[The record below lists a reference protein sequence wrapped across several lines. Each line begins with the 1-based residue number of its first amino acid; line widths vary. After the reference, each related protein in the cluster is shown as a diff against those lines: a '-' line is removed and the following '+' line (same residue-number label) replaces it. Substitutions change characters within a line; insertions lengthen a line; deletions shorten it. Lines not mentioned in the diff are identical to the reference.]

1 MPDEPTP
8 TEEPTP
14 DRPSRRSRLLMTTGI
29 LLAVAAVIVVV
40 VLLVTGGGDETDD
53 TSGPGTDIGITN
65 ITSPYDVHE
74 LPADS
79 DLGDVESATLVSISL
94 VTTEG
99 GVAYYGLSSDT
110 EPAQALIKAVADA
123 KELEATEVSTT
134 EAGAEG
140 TPAAVSTLTFLL
152 PDRGTLTFDLDTGQG
167 TITRNGQAWQVEGD
181 LAALIDAAVTYQQQQ

>member
-1 MPDEPTP
+1 MSEEPIHS
-8 TEEPTP
+8 EEPTG
-14 DRPSRRSRLLMTTGI
+14 DRPSRRSRLIMTTGI

-74 LPADS
+74 LPADT
-79 DLGDVESATLVSISL
+79 DLGDVEDATLVSISL
-94 VTTEG
+94 VTTG
-99 GVAYYGLSSDT
+99 GGAAYYGLSSDT

-123 KELEATEVSTT
+123 KALEAAEVSTT
-134 EAGAEG
+134 QAGAEG
-140 TPAAVSTLTFLL
+140 APPAVSTLTFLL

-167 TITRNGQAWQVEGD
+167 IITRDGQAWRVEGN
-181 LAALIDAAVTYQQQQ
+181 LAALIDAAVTYQQQ